1 MAVRLRPRII
11 SLGVD
16 DWEKQGIPVGRLTGL
31 DAAIGIVEELH
42 RLGEAAAS
50 EVRETYKL
58 LGLPEET
65 LEKSVMISRLKHY
78 MMLGQL

>member
-1 MAVRLRPRII
+1 M
-11 SLGVD
+11 S
-16 DWEKQGIPVGRLTGL
+16 RLTGL

-42 RLGEAAAS
+42 RLEEGPAS

-78 MMLGQL
+78 MMLGLAWWRSWVVLKADSGSSKS